1 MLPNR
6 TLFLVALFLFS
17 TATLSAAIA
26 CLALEIPAAGVPL
39 LIVFMLSTFC
49 FVERNCAAWNRKP
62 LKQTTNPILTGG
74 TPQHTIIEVQPPY
87 FAPPKSNN
95 LPPE

>member
-1 MLPNR
+1 MPSNR

-62 LKQTTNPILTGG
+62 LKQTTNPMLTGG
-74 TPQHTIIEVQPPY
+74 TPAHTIVEIQP
-87 FAPPKSNN
+87 ADTVPPKSNN
-95 LPPE
+95 LLPE